1 MATCRWYSKFATS
14 QANPASWEDL
24 IVATHKNVKT
34 GLLIV
39 ALFALMY
46 LGAGLLEGFLPYEW
60 RHAIDQR
67 FEQVFPSPVYA
78 PHPDM
83 YWEFELD
90 FRQHPADR
98 LFAYAVFGILSLGNA
113 YLISRVWRAF
123 RKSPTNIAD
132 EVDAQQMLQ
141 FMAADAATLAKGK

>member
-1 MATCRWYSKFATS
+1 MCV
-14 QANPASWEDL
+14 ECDL

-34 GLLIV
+34 GLLLV

-60 RHAIDQR
+60 RHAIDRR

-83 YWEFELD
+83 DWEFELD
-90 FRQHPADR
+90 FRQHPWHR
-98 LFAYAVFGILSLGNA
+98 LIQYAVLGALTLGDA
-113 YLISRVWRAF
+113 YLLSRVWRAI
-123 RKSPTNIAD
+123 RKSRTNRSA
-132 EVDAQQMLQ
+132 
-141 FMAADAATLAKGK
+141 

>member
-1 MATCRWYSKFATS
+1 MTLRTNLKKS
-14 QANPASWEDL
+14 L
-24 IVATHKNVKT
+24 LLVALC
-34 GLLIV
+34 GLL
-39 ALFALMY
+39 Y
-46 LGAGLLEGFLPYEW
+46 PGADLLEGFLPYKW

-67 FEQVFPSPVYA
+67 FDRIFPTPVYA

-90 FRQHPADR
+90 FRQHPSDR
-98 LFAYAVFGILSLGNA
+98 LFAYAVFGILSLGDA

-132 EVDAQQMLQ
+132 EVDAQQMLR